1 MLHTLLTLSFSSTN
15 CLYVTEDL
23 LASPGL
29 FADGLANRSGSD
41 SDEGLVESAACF
53 AIKVASTGLVD
64 AGLACGLA
72 GSCLVCSVCNKGLV
86 AEPER
91 GLE

>member
-1 MLHTLLTLSFSSTN
+1 
-15 CLYVTEDL
+15 
-23 LASPGL
+23 
-29 FADGLANRSGSD
+29 
-41 SDEGLVESAACF
+41 
-53 AIKVASTGLVD
+53 VASTGLVD

-72 GSCLVCSVCNKGLV
+72 GSCLVCSVCTKGLV